1 MFIYGWIILIS
12 LSIHFTFLLFS
23 EHIKTKASLYS
34 FSLPICAQEN
44 FCPSNVLFL
53 EPALWYREHILLCV
67 CWLVRKALG
76 VVSELITAALED
88 SHPPASATQGTVTHQ
103 PQQLGG

>member
-67 CWLVRKALG
+67 C
-76 VVSELITAALED
+76 
-88 SHPPASATQGTVTHQ
+88 
-103 PQQLGG
+103 